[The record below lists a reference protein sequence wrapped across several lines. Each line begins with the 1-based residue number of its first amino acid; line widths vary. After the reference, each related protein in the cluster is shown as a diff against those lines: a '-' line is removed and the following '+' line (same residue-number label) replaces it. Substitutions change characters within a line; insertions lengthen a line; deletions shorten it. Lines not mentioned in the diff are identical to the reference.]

1 MKIGSLYYASD
12 KAMFD
17 ALNQRKVTIAHL
29 RELFLS
35 RGIIISPETD
45 KAALASQFSSFFH
58 DYHDYQ
64 KLSRL
69 IGAHSVRE
77 RTTNMN
83 ITSTVSVDDMMKALE
98 STKEFFEAE
107 DHDVIDVSSEDG
119 IITCTV
125 HYQKTDYGQ
134 SEFRQVVQKQAVI
147 TLEPFRK
154 GWKVTGPMNDKF
166 KSLNAQLQSQIE
178 IMTDSQVKVSEISL
192 AAYPDPV
199 LRTRFFREL
208 IERLPK
214 FKQVDV
220 IDVATFNPKLN
231 EVDLLVDELQSDDD
245 DLQDDVEE
253 APPAVASRPTTH
265 ITKAQLSGQG
275 VLESDQLLALEAEGF
290 YICKILWHAT
300 DNNQIDSDIY
310 VIEAQF
316 GNKAAC
322 SDFSYILKGVKH
334 YQTSGVFGGRVK
346 ASPVEEERIK
356 KLIVRAAEDTIKFLT
371 AGKS

>member
-1 MKIGSLYYASD
+1 MKIGSIYYASD

-17 ALNQRKVTIAHL
+17 ALTQRKVTIAHL

-45 KAALASQFSSFFH
+45 KESLARQFSSFFH
-58 DYHDYQ
+58 DYADYQ
-64 KLSRL
+64 KLSIL

-77 RTTNMN
+77 RTTNIN
-83 ITSTVSVDDMMKALE
+83 ITTAVTPDDMMKSLE

-107 DHDVIDVSSEDG
+107 DHDVIDISSVDG
-119 IITCTV
+119 VITCTI

-134 SEFRQVVQKQAVI
+134 SEFRQVVQKQAVVK
-147 TLEPFRK
+147 LEPFHK
-154 GWKVTGPMNDKF
+154 GWKVSGPMNDKF
-166 KSLNAQLQSQIE
+166 KNLSAQLQSQIE
-178 IMTDSQVKVSEISL
+178 IMTEREVKVSEISL
-192 AAYPDPV
+192 SAYPDPE

-208 IERLPK
+208 IDRLPK
-214 FKQVDV
+214 LKQVDV
-220 IDVATFNPKLN
+220 IDVATFNPKIK
-231 EVDLLVDELQSDDD
+231 EVDLTDEDLQDDGEDDELQSKG
-245 DLQDDVEE
+245 V
-253 APPAVASRPTTH
+253 RPTTH

-275 VLESDQLLALEAEGF
+275 VLESEQLLALEAQGF

-300 DNNQIDSDIY
+300 DSNQIDSDVY
-310 VIEAQF
+310 VVEAQF

-334 YQTSGVFGGRVK
+334 YQSSGVYGARVK
-346 ASPVEEERIK
+346 ASSVEEERIK

-371 AGKS
+371 TGKP